1 MTVVITG
8 AEGFI
13 GRNLALRLQE
23 AGRDDVVGI
32 GRMDAHRLGEAVRD
46 ADIVFHLA
54 GVNRPKSEDEF
65 ETGNAG
71 ATEQLCRALAAAGRP
86 IPVVYASST
95 QAANDNPYGRSKRAA
110 EEALLRY
117 SEETGAPAYLFRLTN
132 VFGKWARPNYNSAIA
147 TFCHNVAHG
156 QDIAIH
162 DPAAPLNLIYI
173 DDVVDAFLG
182 VLRGEASPGQVAAG
196 PVYATTVGEAAG
208 IIRDFPDIR
217 KTLVVPSVGTG
228 LVRALYATYLSYL
241 PAEDFAYDVPKYG
254 DARGVFVEMLK
265 TTDSGQ
271 FSYFTAGPGITRGG
285 HYHHTKTEKFL
296 VLTGTARF
304 GFRHLVSGE
313 TREIV
318 TTGGEGR
325 IVETIPGWTHNIT
338 NIGEGELVVM
348 LWANEIFDRAR
359 PDTVAMKV

>member
-1 MTVVITG
+1 MTIVITG

-23 AGRDDVVGI
+23 IGRDDVIAI
-32 GRMDAHRLGEAVRD
+32 GRADAHRLDEAVRD
-46 ADIVFHLA
+46 ADFVFHLA
-54 GVNRPKSEDEF
+54 GVNRPRSNDEF
-65 ETGNAG
+65 ESGNVG
-71 ATEQLCRALAAAGRP
+71 ATELLCRALATTGRP
-86 IPVVYASST
+86 IPVVYTSST

-117 SEETGAPAYLFRLTN
+117 SQDSGASIYLFRLTN

-156 QDIAIH
+156 QDITIH
-162 DPAAPLNLIYI
+162 DPSAPLNLVYI

-182 VLRGEASPGQVAAG
+182 VLRGEAASGQVEAG
-196 PVYATTVGEAAG
+196 PIYATTVGEVAG
-208 IIRDFPDIR
+208 IIRTFPEIR
-217 KTLVVPSVGTG
+217 KTLVVPPVGAG
-228 LVRALYATYLSYL
+228 LFRALYATYLSYL
-241 PAEDFAYDVPKYG
+241 PADDFAYDVPKYG

-271 FSYFTAGPGITRGG
+271 FSYFTAGPGITRGD

-296 VLTGTARF
+296 VVTGKARF

-313 TREIV
+313 TRDVV
-318 TTGGEGR
+318 TSGGEGR

-338 NIGEGELVVM
+338 NIGETEMVVM
-348 LWANEIFDRAR
+348 LWANEIFDRSR